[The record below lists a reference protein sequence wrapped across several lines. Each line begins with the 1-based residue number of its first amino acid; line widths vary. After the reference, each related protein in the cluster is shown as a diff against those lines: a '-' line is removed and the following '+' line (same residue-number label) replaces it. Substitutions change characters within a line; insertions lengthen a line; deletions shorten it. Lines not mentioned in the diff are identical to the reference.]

1 MSKTESRL
9 VEFESLRYNFLE
21 NHYCYNKISPEK
33 VNTNKKKKTAGVFN
47 IEIKLKEII
56 ILHIAKF
63 NSAKMK
69 AEFDLP

>member
-33 VNTNKKKKTAGVFN
+33 VNTNKKKQTAGVFI
-47 IEIKLKEII
+47 IEIKLKDN
-56 ILHIAKF
+56 
-63 NSAKMK
+63 NSAYR
-69 AEFDLP
+69 EIQFREDEG